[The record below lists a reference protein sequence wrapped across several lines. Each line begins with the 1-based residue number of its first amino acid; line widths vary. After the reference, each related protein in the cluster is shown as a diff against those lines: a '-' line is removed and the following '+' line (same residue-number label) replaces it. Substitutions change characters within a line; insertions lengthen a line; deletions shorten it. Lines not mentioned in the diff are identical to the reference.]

1 MSTPHIAGQGHAG
14 GHSSSPEARPS
25 SLLPPSSGLLRSHL
39 QTPPLGGDTGARSN
53 NLLCS
58 SGVSFPEPW
67 GGGWGWVWL
76 CWNQFSIFIL
86 HARSWAPSTEPHVQP
101 GALVL
106 SQTEQHPTA
115 PQAARASHILSQT
128 YSGPCPQGSLS
139 GQVLGTLVQ
148 IQALTFSRHVT
159 LGRLPPCTSVSLS
172 IKWGNS
178 IFLTTK

>member
-1 MSTPHIAGQGHAG
+1 MCPHPTLPGRDTLEGTPQ
-14 GHSSSPEARPS
+14 PRRPNP
-25 SLLPPSSGLLRSHL
+25 PPSLGLLSSHL

-86 HARSWAPSTEPHVQP
+86 HTQSWAPRAEVHVEP

-106 SQTEQHPTA
+106 SQTEQQPT
-115 PQAARASHILSQT
+115 PPRAARASHILSQT
-128 YSGPCPQGSLS
+128 YFGPCPQRSLS

-148 IQALTFSRHVT
+148 IQALIFSRHVT
-159 LGRLPPCTSVSLS
+159 SGRLLPFTSVSLS
-172 IKWGNS
+172 VKWGNS
-178 IFLTTK
+178 IFLITK